1 MSVENIGLLLIVAYL
16 GWWLYSV
23 INKKQKK
30 DSGSEKIELIS
41 GKDGKII
48 KMIIPTN
55 AISLPKKETMTEEDF
70 LRGAKMTFHV
80 VSNAFAKGRK
90 KELKDFLA
98 PKVYDTFIKAIEMR
112 EAKKNSVDF
121 SLICLS
127 SAKVLKKAQDLT
139 EVTVK
144 FVSEQINLLKN
155 EKGEVIEGDPMAVA
169 TVEDIWTFKRKGHDN
184 WIITA
189 TKSGGANA

>member
-155 EKGEVIEGDPMAVA
+155 EKGEVIEGDPMTVA

>member
-30 DSGSEKIELIS
+30 EPNSEKIELIS

-55 AISLPKKETMTEEDF
+55 ALVQQKKETLSEEDF

-98 PKVYDTFIKAIEMR
+98 PKVYETFVKAIETR

-121 SLICLS
+121 SLVCLS
-127 SAKVLKKAQDLT
+127 SAKVLKKAQDLK
-139 EVTVK
+139 EVTVE
-144 FVSEQINLLKN
+144 FISEQINLLKN
-155 EKGEVIEGDPMAVA
+155 EKGEVIEGDPMTVA
-169 TVEDIWTFKRKGHDN
+169 TVEDVWTFKRKGHDN

-189 TKSGGANA
+189 TKSGVEHA

>member
-23 INKKQKK
+23 INKKQNKEPN
-30 DSGSEKIELIS
+30 SEKIELIS

-55 AISLPKKETMTEEDF
+55 ALMQQKKETLSEEDF

-98 PKVYDTFIKAIEMR
+98 PKVYETFVKAIETR

-121 SLICLS
+121 SLVCLS
-127 SAKVLKKAQDLT
+127 SAKVLKKAQDLK
-139 EVTVK
+139 EVTVE
-144 FVSEQINLLKN
+144 FISEQINLLKN
-155 EKGEVIEGDPMAVA
+155 EKGEVIEGDPMTVA
-169 TVEDIWTFKRKGHDN
+169 TVEDVWTFKRKGHDN

-189 TKSGGANA
+189 TKSGVEHA

>member
-30 DSGSEKIELIS
+30 EPNSEKIELIS

-55 AISLPKKETMTEEDF
+55 ALMQQKKETLSEEDF

-98 PKVYDTFIKAIEMR
+98 PKVYETFVKAIETR

-121 SLICLS
+121 SLVCLS
-127 SAKVLKKAQDLT
+127 SAKVLKKAQDLK
-139 EVTVK
+139 EVTVE
-144 FVSEQINLLKN
+144 FISEQINLLKN
-155 EKGEVIEGDPMAVA
+155 EKGEVIEGDPMTVA
-169 TVEDIWTFKRKGHDN
+169 TVEDVWTFKRKGHDN

-189 TKSGGANA
+189 TKSGVEHA

>member
-1 MSVENIGLLLIVAYL
+1 MSIENIGLLLIAAYL
-16 GWWLYSV
+16 GWWLYNV
-23 INKKQKK
+23 INKKQKNETNP
-30 DSGSEKIELIS
+30 EKIELIS
-41 GKDGKII
+41 GQDGKII
-48 KMIIPTN
+48 KMVIPAN
-55 AISLPKKETMTEEDF
+55 SIPLPKKEAMTEEDF

-98 PKVYDTFIKAIEMR
+98 PKVYDTFVKAIETR
-112 EAKKNSVDF
+112 EAQKNSVDF

-127 SAKVLKKAQDLT
+127 SAKVLKKAQDLK
-139 EVTVK
+139 EVTVE

-155 EKGEVIEGDPMAVA
+155 EKGEVIEGDPMTVA
-169 TVEDIWTFKRKGHDN
+169 IVEDIWTFKRNGYDN

-189 TKSGGANA
+189 TKSGVAHA

>member
-1 MSVENIGLLLIVAYL
+1 MSIENIGLLLIVAYL

-30 DSGSEKIELIS
+30 EPNSEKIELIS

-55 AISLPKKETMTEEDF
+55 ALMQQKKETLSEEDF

-98 PKVYDTFIKAIEMR
+98 PKVYETFVKAIETR

-121 SLICLS
+121 SLVCLS
-127 SAKVLKKAQDLT
+127 SAKVLKKAQDLK
-139 EVTVK
+139 EVTVE
-144 FVSEQINLLKN
+144 FISEQINLLKN
-155 EKGEVIEGDPMAVA
+155 EKGEVIEGDPMTVA
-169 TVEDIWTFKRKGHDN
+169 TVEDVWTFKRKGHDN

-189 TKSGGANA
+189 TKSGVEHA

>member
-30 DSGSEKIELIS
+30 EPNSEKIELIS

-48 KMIIPTN
+48 KTIIPTN
-55 AISLPKKETMTEEDF
+55 ALMQQKKETLSEEDF

-98 PKVYDTFIKAIEMR
+98 PKVYETFVKAIETR

-121 SLICLS
+121 SLVCLS
-127 SAKVLKKAQDLT
+127 SAKVLKKAQDLK
-139 EVTVK
+139 EVTVE
-144 FVSEQINLLKN
+144 FISEQINLLKN
-155 EKGEVIEGDPMAVA
+155 EKGEVIEGDPMTVA
-169 TVEDIWTFKRKGHDN
+169 TVEDVWTFKRKGHDN

-189 TKSGGANA
+189 TKSGVEHA

>member
-1 MSVENIGLLLIVAYL
+1 MTIENIGLLLIVAYL

-23 INKKQKK
+23 INKKPKK
-30 DSGSEKIELIS
+30 DTNQEKIELIS
-41 GKDGKII
+41 NKDGKII

-55 AISLPKKETMTEEDF
+55 PITLPKKDPVSEEDF

-98 PKVYDTFIKAIEMR
+98 PKVYETFIKAIDQR
-112 EAKKNSVDF
+112 EAKKNSMDF
-121 SLICLS
+121 SLVCLS
-127 SAKVLKKAQDLT
+127 SAKVLKKAQDLK

-155 EKGEVIEGDPMAVA
+155 EKGEVIEGDPMTVA
-169 TVEDIWTFKRKGHDN
+169 TVEDVWTFKRKGHEN

-189 TKSGGANA
+189 TKSGVEHA

>member
-23 INKKQKK
+23 INKKQNKEPN
-30 DSGSEKIELIS
+30 SEKIELIS

-55 AISLPKKETMTEEDF
+55 ALMQQKKETLSEEDF

-98 PKVYDTFIKAIEMR
+98 PKVYETFVKVIETR

-121 SLICLS
+121 SLVCLS
-127 SAKVLKKAQDLT
+127 SAKVLKKAQDLK
-139 EVTVK
+139 EVTVE
-144 FVSEQINLLKN
+144 FISEQINLLKN
-155 EKGEVIEGDPMAVA
+155 EKGEVIEGDPMTVA
-169 TVEDIWTFKRKGHDN
+169 TVEDVWTFKRKGHDN

-189 TKSGGANA
+189 TKSGVEHA

>member
-1 MSVENIGLLLIVAYL
+1 MSIENIGLLLIVAYL

-30 DSGSEKIELIS
+30 ETNPEKIELIS
-41 GKDGKII
+41 GQDGKII
-48 KMIIPTN
+48 KMVIPTN
-55 AISLPKKETMTEEDF
+55 SISLPKKEVMTEEDF

-98 PKVYDTFIKAIEMR
+98 PKVYDTFVKAIETR
-112 EAKKNSVDF
+112 EAQKNSVDF

-127 SAKVLKKAQDLT
+127 SAKVLKKAQDLK
-139 EVTVK
+139 EVTVE

-155 EKGEVIEGDPMAVA
+155 EKGEVIEGDPMTVA
-169 TVEDIWTFKRKGHDN
+169 TVEDIWTFKRNGHDN

-189 TKSGGANA
+189 TKSGVAHA

>member
-1 MSVENIGLLLIVAYL
+1 MSVENIGLLLIVVYL

-30 DSGSEKIELIS
+30 EPNSEKIELIS

-55 AISLPKKETMTEEDF
+55 ALVQQKKETLSEEDF

-98 PKVYDTFIKAIEMR
+98 PKVYETFVKAIETR

-121 SLICLS
+121 SLVCLS
-127 SAKVLKKAQDLT
+127 SAKVLKKAQDLK
-139 EVTVK
+139 EVTVE
-144 FVSEQINLLKN
+144 FISEQINLLKN
-155 EKGEVIEGDPMAVA
+155 EKGEVIEGDPMTVA
-169 TVEDIWTFKRKGHDN
+169 TVEDVWTFKRKGHDN

-189 TKSGGANA
+189 TKSGVEHA

>member
-30 DSGSEKIELIS
+30 EPNSEKIELIS

-55 AISLPKKETMTEEDF
+55 ALVQQKKETLSEEDF

-98 PKVYDTFIKAIEMR
+98 PKVYETFVKAIETR

-121 SLICLS
+121 SLVCLS
-127 SAKVLKKAQDLT
+127 SAKVLKKAQDLK
-139 EVTVK
+139 EVTVE
-144 FVSEQINLLKN
+144 FISEQINLLKN
-155 EKGEVIEGDPMAVA
+155 EKGEVIEGDPMTVA
-169 TVEDIWTFKRKGHDN
+169 TVEDVWTFKRKGHNN

-189 TKSGGANA
+189 TKSGVEHA

>member
-30 DSGSEKIELIS
+30 EPNSEKIEMIS

-55 AISLPKKETMTEEDF
+55 ALMQQKKETLSEEDF

-90 KELKDFLA
+90 KEL
-98 PKVYDTFIKAIEMR
+98 
-112 EAKKNSVDF
+112 
-121 SLICLS
+121 
-127 SAKVLKKAQDLT
+127 
-139 EVTVK
+139 
-144 FVSEQINLLKN
+144 
-155 EKGEVIEGDPMAVA
+155 
-169 TVEDIWTFKRKGHDN
+169 
-184 WIITA
+184 
-189 TKSGGANA
+189 

>member
-30 DSGSEKIELIS
+30 ESGSEKIELIS

-155 EKGEVIEGDPMAVA
+155 EKGEVIEGDPMTVA